1 MNTYVPPK
9 PAPPPPDFDEF
20 YESLTPQE
28 KQLHELAIQKLQS
41 SYFVQWTH
49 MYRKWKKAQVTAK
62 DTAIAAAVVTAKVVP
77 APPNGC
83 LPCANLQSATYYS

>member
-20 YESLTPQE
+20 YESLSPQE

-49 MYRKWKKAQVTAK
+49 MYTKWKKTK
-62 DTAIAAAVVTAKVVP
+62 DSVKVVP
-77 APPNGC
+77 VPPTSTC
-83 LPCANLQSATYYS
+83 TPCANLQSATYYS